1 MLTGERT
8 TAQSNNLDAS
18 GGSVF
23 LNLLGAAEGALIR
36 AAASTLTLGACALS
50 EIELLNLPGRKVVR
64 SSKASYSRRK
74 NMYCHTCGARLA
86 QALSYCNHCGANLST
101 LNVQG
106 QAGTSGTAIDTLL
119 WVIVGTT
126 ITLLGMAFGALV
138 LMNNGTI
145 NERLGMAF
153 VILTFVALVVS
164 DGILGWRLLHLN
176 READEIRTV
185 PQLHDL
191 STDEPD
197 PLTARA
203 LHEPLEPVSSVT
215 EQTTRTLEP
224 SYGKGER
231 R

>member
-1 MLTGERT
+1 
-8 TAQSNNLDAS
+8 
-18 GGSVF
+18 
-23 LNLLGAAEGALIR
+23 
-36 AAASTLTLGACALS
+36 
-50 EIELLNLPGRKVVR
+50 
-64 SSKASYSRRK
+64 
-74 NMYCHTCGARLA
+74 MYCQTCGARLA

-101 LNVQG
+101 LKDQG
-106 QAGTSGTAIDTLL
+106 QAGTAGTAIDTLL

-126 ITLLGMAFGALV
+126 ITLLGMALGALV

-164 DGILGWRLLHLN
+164 DGILVWRLLHLN
-176 READEIRTV
+176 RAAEEIGTV
-185 PQLHDL
+185 PRLHDL

-203 LHEPLEPVSSVT
+203 LHEPSESVPSVT
-215 EQTTRTLEP
+215 EQTTRALEP
-224 SYGKGER
+224 LSREDAR